1 MCRPVDCLS
10 CPSFRQVLR
19 RRRLP
24 VRGAPGP
31 ARRRLRP
38 DHLRGGGGGRAGA
51 EGRARADVARE
62 EDTGD

>member
-1 MCRPVDCLS
+1 MCHLVDCLS

-24 VRGAPGP
+24 LRGAPGP

-51 EGRARADVARE
+51 EGRARADLARE